1 MVEKQQNYTEAG
13 LKALKDEL
21 EYLRNVKREEI
32 KKEIST
38 ARSFGDLSENSEYD
52 EAKNE
57 QAKNEARIAEL
68 ESMIREAHVVDESE
82 IDRTVVNVGST
93 VTVYNET
100 RNKRVVYQLVGS
112 YETDPLKGKI
122 SDVSPIGRALI
133 GGKVGDRVT
142 AEIPAGQLTLLI
154 EKIERV

>member
-122 SDVSPIGRALI
+122 SDVSTIGRALI

>member
-68 ESMIREAHVVDESE
+68 ESMIRDAHVVDESE